1 MNVQELIAI
10 AVMVGIFPHLLQNK
24 LLTYYG
30 DAGGVNSA
38 FLQGANGSVS
48 EDMNRITGRLCLDF
62 ARLRCGV
69 HVNYA
74 ESAAN
79 IGDGPS
85 RKRVT
90 NVLSLGALVVEPQV
104 PDWLLT
110 FWHLPDAVE

>member
-1 MNVQELIAI
+1 M
-10 AVMVGIFPHLLQNK
+10 AVGTFPHLLQNK
-24 LLTYYG
+24 LLTYYV
-30 DAGGVNSA
+30 DASGVKSL
-38 FLQGANGSVS
+38 FLRIANGAVS
-48 EDMNRITGRLCLDF
+48 EDMHRITGRLWLDF

-90 NVLSLGALVVEPQV
+90 NVLSLGALFVEPKV
-104 PDWLLT
+104 PDWL
-110 FWHLPDAVE
+110 